1 MWAVGFGFWDFLR
14 DPIQITRV
22 LRVSCSDT
30 CRASIRAA
38 RIRAPQTIFFTVS
51 KFACWR
57 ATGVPVAACWSTP
70 RFTEKGVQNQL
81 SLVRGDL
88 FGSVQTNVKFMS
100 TTPQSHRRPAD
111 NGLDRHVGAVIAF
124 AVVAIACTLYTMVVT
139 LSAINTLVFA
149 LLGLVAGACAV
160 TMMESGPHQEA
171 LSTISHAMTRPP
183 VPPPSVAG
191 THIRRDVPNDLLAIV
206 RLVRIVDGEAT
217 SAL

>member
-1 MWAVGFGFWDFLR
+1 
-14 DPIQITRV
+14 V

-38 RIRAPQTIFFTVS
+38 RIRALQTISFTVS

-57 ATGVPVAACWSTP
+57 STRLARCSLLEHP
-70 RFTEKGVQNQL
+70 RFTEKGVQNHL
-81 SLVRGDL
+81 SLARGDL

-100 TTPQSHRRPAD
+100 TTPQSNRRPAD

-124 AVVAIACTLYTMVVT
+124 AVVAIVCTLYTMVVT

-160 TMMESGPHQEA
+160 TMMESVPHQEA
-171 LSTISHAMTRPP
+171 LSKISHAIATPP
-183 VPPPSVAG
+183 VPPAPVAG
-191 THIRRDVPNDLLAIV
+191 THIRRDAPNDLLAIV
-206 RLVRIVDGEAT
+206 RLVRIVDGEAA